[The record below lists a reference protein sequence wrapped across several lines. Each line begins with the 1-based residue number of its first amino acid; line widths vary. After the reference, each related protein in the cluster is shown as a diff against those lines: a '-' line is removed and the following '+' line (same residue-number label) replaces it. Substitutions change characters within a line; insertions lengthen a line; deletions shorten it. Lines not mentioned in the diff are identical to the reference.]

1 MAPQTMALRQRLRRR
16 IDRTVWAT
24 CLLMLIGLMGAL
36 SPALAARRIDLHDAD
51 GRHIGH
57 AIVDRRAGRVDY
69 YDLRERRIGWGHVN
83 TLSERYRVDLYAAR
97 AQPIGYAIV
106 DLDMSRVEFF
116 DNTSRLIGS
125 GWFDRRGHVMTF
137 DLSGQRRSD
146 TALPIPK
153 WRPVQRE
160 QPSD

>member
-1 MAPQTMALRQRLRRR
+1 MALRQRLRPW
-16 IDRTVWAT
+16 IDRTVWAICT
-24 CLLMLIGLMGAL
+24 LMLIALMVNV
-36 SPALAARRIDLHDAD
+36 SPALAAKRIDLHDAD

-69 YDLRERRIGWGHVN
+69 YDLRERRIGWGRVN
-83 TLSERYRVDLYAAR
+83 TLSERYRVDLFASHG
-97 AQPIGYAIV
+97 QPTGYAIV

-137 DLSGQRRSD
+137 DPSGQRRMD

-153 WRPVQRE
+153 WRPPQRE
-160 QPSD
+160 QPSE

>member
-1 MAPQTMALRQRLRRR
+1 MSLGQGLRRW

-24 CLLMLIGLMGAL
+24 FLLMLIGLMGAL
-36 SPALAARRIDLHDAD
+36 SPALAAKHIDMHDAD

-69 YDLRERRIGWGHVN
+69 YDLRERRIGWGRVN
-83 TLSERYRVDLYAAR
+83 TLSERYRVDLYSAR
-97 AQPIGYAIV
+97 GQPTGYAIV
-106 DLDMSRVEFF
+106 DLDMLRVDFF

-146 TALPIPK
+146 TVLPIPK
-153 WRPVQRE
+153 WRPAEWE
-160 QPSD
+160 QPRD

>member
-1 MAPQTMALRQRLRRR
+1 MSLGQGLRRW

-24 CLLMLIGLMGAL
+24 FLLMLIGLMGAL
-36 SPALAARRIDLHDAD
+36 SPALAAKHIDMHDAD

-69 YDLRERRIGWGHVN
+69 YDLRERRIGWGRVN
-83 TLSERYRVDLYAAR
+83 TFSERYRVDLYAAR
-97 AQPIGYAIV
+97 GQPIGYAIV

-116 DNTSRLIGS
+116 DHTSRLIGS
-125 GWFDRRGHVMTF
+125 GWFDKRGHVVTF

-146 TALPIPK
+146 TVLPIPK
-153 WRPVQRE
+153 WRPAEWE
-160 QPSD
+160 QPRD

>member
-1 MAPQTMALRQRLRRR
+1 MGRQTMALGQRLRGW
-16 IDRTVWAT
+16 IDRTT
-24 CLLMLIGLMGAL
+24 CAVCMLMLIGLMGAL
-36 SPALAARRIDLHDAD
+36 SPALAAKRIDLHDAD

-83 TLSERYRVDLYAAR
+83 TLSERYRVDLYM
-97 AQPIGYAIV
+97 
-106 DLDMSRVEFF
+106 LRVEFF

-125 GWFDRRGHVMTF
+125 GWFDRRGHVMRF

-153 WRPVQRE
+153 WRPARWE
-160 QPSD
+160 QP